1 MNHVSWNG
9 SSFIHTAIYIKC
21 GLGIVLV
28 LAFLFMSEMDVKQI
42 ITKID
47 VYSCGKCSIGKLRA
61 FSREPNLIR
70 AKGRFPE

>member
-1 MNHVSWNG
+1 MFLGMEAHLFTQQCMN
-9 SSFIHTAIYIKC
+9 IKC